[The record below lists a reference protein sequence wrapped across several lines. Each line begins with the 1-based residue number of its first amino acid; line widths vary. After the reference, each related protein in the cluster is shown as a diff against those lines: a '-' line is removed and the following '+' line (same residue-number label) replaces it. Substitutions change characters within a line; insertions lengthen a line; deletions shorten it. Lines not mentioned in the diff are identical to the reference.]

1 MNSIQEDFWILGW
14 GEISSCKAFSLF
26 SSIGIIHAISASI
39 LNYRDCKKPSVI
51 RQTLLWAHGAP
62 LPFSPLS
69 LLWWSV
75 ISLVACGLPEAFCDD
90 DGDDIY
96 IMVKC
101 LCVCNEN
108 AYFRIQKIWSFL
120 MFIATFHTQR
130 NWPFLLFPGTFRT
143 QRIWS
148 FPCFLRLLCSKDLV
162 ISHVYRHFPNSK
174 VSWNSKTT
182 KSLEVFKEFGQFSCF

>member
-1 MNSIQEDFWILGW
+1 MKEPF
-14 GEISSCKAFSLF
+14 
-26 SSIGIIHAISASI
+26 IIAHFIKRKFAE
-39 LNYRDCKKPSVI
+39 NPKQNW
-51 RQTLLWAHGAP
+51 QT
-62 LPFSPLS
+62 
-69 LLWWSV
+69 
-75 ISLVACGLPEAFCDD
+75 ED

-174 VSWNSKTT
+174 VSGNSKTT
-182 KSLEVFKEFGQFSCF
+182 KFFNLSQKSLFCIQKIWSFHTFIATFCT

>member
-1 MNSIQEDFWILGW
+1 MI
-14 GEISSCKAFSLF
+14 
-26 SSIGIIHAISASI
+26 SIGDLTDVTLAIE
-39 LNYRDCKKPSVI
+39 D
-51 RQTLLWAHGAP
+51 TD
-62 LPFSPLS
+62 
-69 LLWWSV
+69 
-75 ISLVACGLPEAFCDD
+75 E
-90 DGDDIY
+90 DDIY

-174 VSWNSKTT
+174 VSGNSKTT
-182 KSLEVFKEFGQFSCF
+182 KSLEVFKEFGQISCFWTLSVFKSVQKE

>member
-1 MNSIQEDFWILGW
+1 MMMTIDY
-14 GEISSCKAFSLF
+14 K
-26 SSIGIIHAISASI
+26 
-39 LNYRDCKKPSVI
+39 
-51 RQTLLWAHGAP
+51 
-62 LPFSPLS
+62 
-69 LLWWSV
+69 
-75 ISLVACGLPEAFCDD
+75 DD
-90 DGDDIY
+90 DDECSIEHYGDVDVDDDIY

-174 VSWNSKTT
+174 VSGNSKTIKSFDFFKGFLLFPDIKSRNRLKDWTLT
-182 KSLEVFKEFGQFSCF
+182 KYY

>member
-1 MNSIQEDFWILGW
+1 MTIHKAGKPLFEHTPVLDNNLNTNAVMTLVTMITIKT
-14 GEISSCKAFSLF
+14 EI
-26 SSIGIIHAISASI
+26 
-39 LNYRDCKKPSVI
+39 
-51 RQTLLWAHGAP
+51 T
-62 LPFSPLS
+62 
-69 LLWWSV
+69 
-75 ISLVACGLPEAFCDD
+75 
-90 DGDDIY
+90 DDIY

-174 VSWNSKTT
+174 ASRNSETT
-182 KSLEVFKEFGQFSCF
+182 KSKSIQRIWSNLLFLDTSKRSVGAPC

>member
-1 MNSIQEDFWILGW
+1 
-14 GEISSCKAFSLF
+14 
-26 SSIGIIHAISASI
+26 
-39 LNYRDCKKPSVI
+39 
-51 RQTLLWAHGAP
+51 
-62 LPFSPLS
+62 
-69 LLWWSV
+69 
-75 ISLVACGLPEAFCDD
+75 
-90 DGDDIY
+90 
-96 IMVKC
+96 MVKC

-174 VSWNSKTT
+174 VSENSKTIKSFDFFKGFLLFPDIKSRKRLKDWTLT
-182 KSLEVFKEFGQFSCF
+182 KYY

>member
-1 MNSIQEDFWILGW
+1 MVSIDEGEED
-14 GEISSCKAFSLF
+14 
-26 SSIGIIHAISASI
+26 
-39 LNYRDCKKPSVI
+39 V
-51 RQTLLWAHGAP
+51 
-62 LPFSPLS
+62 
-69 LLWWSV
+69 
-75 ISLVACGLPEAFCDD
+75 DD
-90 DGDDIY
+90 VNNGDNAAADDIY

-174 VSWNSKTT
+174 VSGNSKTT
-182 KSLEVFKEFGQFSCF
+182 KSFEVFKEFGQISCFWTLSVFKSVQKE